1 MIENIEKI
9 ASNPQSDNDHYLS
22 VDFIESESERDS
34 VDPETEEVELVQV
47 PWHEEFKFQDDVLH
61 ATDTIIFDRVFTKK
75 ARPTRRS
82 PQTKKGLEQFVTPW
96 GVGALCCFLVANGL
110 LTWSQFSP
118 VPNTPAIASQA
129 LPNLDPL
136 GNDYPHLLNLSK
148 SSSESL
154 DLESLS
160 HLPPENI
167 KAQPAIANL
176 PAPSSAIPATIPAQV
191 SVPPLSN
198 NSLTDALLPPSLQLQ
213 MPSAP
218 NVEAIASVPNQSP
231 PRAVPPKFTVVN
243 PSPRSIPTVAVNP
256 SYTAPRPLST
266 IPLPPPP
273 PPPTALIQTP
283 TAPPLSNNPSLVT
296 APNVPP
302 NLSASEQISRQIS
315 NQELKMEM
323 NTSSTTAEG
332 FNQKTRKKL
341 QNLYN
346 QSQGGSAN
354 SEQDSAK
361 TNSLIQELQQL
372 NQPE

>member
-1 MIENIEKI
+1 
-9 ASNPQSDNDHYLS
+9 
-22 VDFIESESERDS
+22 
-34 VDPETEEVELVQV
+34 
-47 PWHEEFKFQDDVLH
+47 
-61 ATDTIIFDRVFTKK
+61 
-75 ARPTRRS
+75 
-82 PQTKKGLEQFVTPW
+82 
-96 GVGALCCFLVANGL
+96 VGALLCFLVANGL

-118 VPNTPAIASQA
+118 APNTPAITSQP

-136 GNDYPHLLNLSK
+136 GKDYPHLLNLSK

-154 DLESLS
+154 SLEYLS

-167 KAQPAIANL
+167 KTQPVIANL
-176 PAPSSAIPATIPAQV
+176 PVPSSTIPATIPTQV
-191 SVPPLSN
+191 AVPPLSN

-231 PRAVPPKFTVVN
+231 PRTVPPKFTVVN
-243 PSPRSIPTVAVNP
+243 PPPRSIPTVAVNP
-256 SYTAPRPLST
+256 SYTAPRSLSS

-283 TAPPLSNNPSLVT
+283 IAPPLSNNPSPVT

-315 NQELKMEM
+315 NQELRMDM

-361 TNSLIQELQQL
+361 TNNLIQELQQL